1 MDERHERGSYRW
13 PLAAGSLALVSALLA
28 STGVA
33 HADPSPDEVREEI
46 ESLEREF
53 SELNEEYNQAKEDY
67 DAAQEKLENLESEL
81 ADTEEKIADL
91 RDNVSAIAGAAYT
104 GVDYSSPAFLV
115 GASGPEDALQQAAD
129 LGYLS
134 RNQEESFERYAEE
147 KEKLD
152 TLTTE
157 AEETEEQAEEDLDK
171 AEEARDEGEEKIEE
185 QEELLADLTAEE
197 QREVDSATDSSGGAS
212 YTGSA
217 SGDARAALDFAYAQI
232 GKPYV
237 WGGTGPDGYD
247 CSGLTQAA
255 WKQAGVNLPRVSED
269 QFNAGSRVSWDQL
282 QPGDLMFFYDSEE
295 PSHVGMYAG
304 DGMMVHASTSSKPVH
319 EVALNDSRRNDF
331 VGGVRP

>member
-1 MDERHERGSYRW
+1 MDNRHERGSYRW
-13 PLAAGSLALVSALLA
+13 PLAAGSFVAVSALLA

-33 HADPSPDEVREEI
+33 HADPSPDEVRDEI
-46 ESLEREF
+46 ASLEREF

-67 DAAQEKLENLESEL
+67 DAAQEKLDNLESEL

-91 RDNVSAIAGAAYT
+91 RGNVSAIAGAAYT
-104 GVDYSSPAFLV
+104 GVDYSSPAYLV
-115 GASGPEDALQQAAD
+115 GASGPQDALKQAAD

-134 RNQEESFERYAEE
+134 KNQEESFEEYADE
-147 KEKLD
+147 KDKLEA
-152 TLTTE
+152 LTAE
-157 AEETEEQAEEDLDK
+157 AEETENQAEEDLEK

-185 QEELLADLTAEE
+185 QEELLDDLTAEE
-197 QREVDSATDSSGGAS
+197 QQEVDSATDSSGGAS

-237 WGGTGPDGYD
+237 WGGTGPEGYD
-247 CSGLTQAA
+247 CSGLTQSA
-255 WKQAGVNLPRVSED
+255 WSQAGVNLPRTSQD

-282 QPGDLMFFYDSEE
+282 QPGDLLFFYDSAA
-295 PSHVGMYAG
+295 PTHVGMYAG
-304 DGMMVHASTSSKPVH
+304 DGMMVHASNSSDPVH
-319 EVALNDSRRNDF
+319 EVALGDSYRNEF